1 MGCLAVRSNE
11 GSKKRKKGGLVG
23 GGRESVKLSD
33 PPQRTEGRAG
43 APPLAVPPVLP
54 RTQEVLASPVIGV
67 FVQHPVALQDICG
80 GDVTGVETLV
90 KVGAVF
96 HQLQVL
102 TRKVRALKDFHPVVP
117 IILEKTQALGKNNS
131 DLTPYTLGFESTRF
145 KKDRT

>member
-1 MGCLAVRSNE
+1 MRSNE
-11 GSKKRKKGGLVG
+11 GSKKRKKGGLVWG
-23 GGRESVKLSD
+23 GGWESVKLSD

-43 APPLAVPPVLP
+43 APPLAMPPVLP

-102 TRKVRALKDFHPVVP
+102 TREVRALKDFHPVVP
-117 IILEKTQALGKNNS
+117 IILEKTQAFRKNNS
-131 DLTPYTLGFESTRF
+131 DLTLNTLGF
-145 KKDRT
+145 

>member
-1 MGCLAVRSNE
+1 MRVQ
-11 GSKKRKKGGLVG
+11 KKRKNGGLVG
-23 GGRESVKLSD
+23 GRWESVKLSD
-33 PPQRTEGRAG
+33 PPQRTKGRAR
-43 APPLAVPPVLP
+43 APPLTVPPVLP

-80 GDVTGVETLV
+80 GDITGVETLV

-117 IILEKTQALGKNNS
+117 IILEKTQAFRKNNS
-131 DLTPYTLGFESTRF
+131 DLTPNTLGF
-145 KKDRT
+145 